1 MSGRNNEF
9 RSYES
14 MPILGVPDVVVRER
28 VDVHLEPVIV
38 VDVHVGNEIRTM
50 SHLYHCR
57 PKHK

>member
-1 MSGRNNEF
+1 
-9 RSYES
+9 